1 MVRLIEITEEG
12 TEFGLEEVWI
22 NEAHVVSIRRAP
34 EYKRLLEEGV
44 LSSDLDNDHDFTSVV
59 VNTGG
64 VRESHVVIGDVADVA
79 RKFNYDPRTL
89 LKG

>member
-1 MVRLIEITEEG
+1 MVRLIEITERNSD
-12 TEFGLEEVWI
+12 FVLDEVWI

-34 EYKRLLEEGV
+34 EYKRLLEEGA
-44 LSSDLDNDHDFTSVV
+44 LPTALDDDHDFTTVV

-64 VRESHVVIGDVADVA
+64 IRESHVIVGAVATVA
-79 RKFNYDPRTL
+79 TKFNYDTRTL

>member
-1 MVRLIEITEEG
+1 MVRLIEVTEAG
-12 TEFGLEEVWI
+12 AEFGLEEVWI

-44 LSSDLDNDHDFTSVV
+44 LPSDLDSDHDFTSVV
-59 VNTGG
+59 GNTGG
-64 VRESHVVIGDVADVA
+64 VRESHVVIGDVAAVA
-79 RKFNYDPRTL
+79 RKFNYDTRTL